1 MQVCLLGQIS
11 SRSNAFLEG
20 LETTHVL
27 RQHVAGACKSVK
39 QLRKAMA
46 RVQAEVVDKAI
57 RVPQLAQRQQVGIYT
72 SLPNYIQCVYC
83 SKCHNTNTMLCF
95 VMPTTSTLL

>member
-57 RVPQLAQRQQVGIYT
+57 RVPQLAQRQQVLTIYT
-72 SLPNYIQCVYC
+72 
-83 SKCHNTNTMLCF
+83 
-95 VMPTTSTLL
+95 